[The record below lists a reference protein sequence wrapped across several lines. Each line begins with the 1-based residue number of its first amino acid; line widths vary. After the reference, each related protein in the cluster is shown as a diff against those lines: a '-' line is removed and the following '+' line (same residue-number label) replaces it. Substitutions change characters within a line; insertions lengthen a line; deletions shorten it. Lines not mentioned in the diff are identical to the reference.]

1 VNLLNRL
8 QSTTTAR
15 EFFTFEFIC
24 EALDKIFK
32 SHSFHIKTEFVRM
45 LVFDCLIGNNDR
57 HFYNWGVIAN
67 THRNVKMPIFA
78 PIYDSARG
86 LFWNQSDENI
96 KHIHSSLTQVNSRKI
111 EKYSNLS
118 EPRISIEGNK
128 NANHFELIEY
138 IVEVDDR
145 YKEIVVE
152 LSSEANEEKILQRFR
167 NDFCQFMIE
176 ERQELIEKLL
186 KLRFKTTRELV
197 S

>member
-1 VNLLNRL
+1 
-8 QSTTTAR
+8 
-15 EFFTFEFIC
+15 
-24 EALDKIFK
+24 
-32 SHSFHIKTEFVRM
+32 
-45 LVFDCLIGNNDR
+45 
-57 HFYNWGVIAN
+57 
-67 THRNVKMPIFA
+67 
-78 PIYDSARG
+78 
-86 LFWNQSDENI
+86 
-96 KHIHSSLTQVNSRKI
+96 VNSRKI